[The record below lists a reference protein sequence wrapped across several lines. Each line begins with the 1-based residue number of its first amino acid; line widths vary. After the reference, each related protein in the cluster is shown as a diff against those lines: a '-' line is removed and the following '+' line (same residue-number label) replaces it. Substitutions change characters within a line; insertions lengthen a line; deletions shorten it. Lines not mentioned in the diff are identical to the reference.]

1 MSVAII
7 VCNLVGLYNRWLHVN
22 LVVNILLLLAGW
34 WLLRKSAGSA
44 SLWKELFNMGAFLL
58 LVGLCLEPF
67 QGGIKKDVATFSY
80 FFVTSGLA
88 CMALIVFHILCD
100 YFRCQR
106 STAWLVMSGQNP
118 MIAYVAG
125 DLLVIPVLQ
134 MTGVF
139 PLLSYLH
146 SNPWL
151 GFLQG
156 LLLTSLSLLVTIFFT
171 RIKWFWRT

>member
-1 MSVAII
+1 
-7 VCNLVGLYNRWLHVN
+7 
-22 LVVNILLLLAGW
+22 
-34 WLLRKSAGSA
+34 
-44 SLWKELFNMGAFLL
+44 
-58 LVGLCLEPF
+58 
-67 QGGIKKDVATFSY
+67 
-80 FFVTSGLA
+80 
-88 CMALIVFHILCD
+88 
-100 YFRCQR
+100 
-106 STAWLVMSGQNP
+106 

>member
-1 MSVAII
+1 M
-7 VCNLVGLYNRWLHVN
+7 
-22 LVVNILLLLAGW
+22 
-34 WLLRKSAGSA
+34 
-44 SLWKELFNMGAFLL
+44 
-58 LVGLCLEPF
+58 
-67 QGGIKKDVATFSY
+67 ATFSY